1 MPPSVACRQT
11 DGAMMCY
18 NARMKP
24 IATNIAD
31 FETLRKEGLLY
42 VDKTAHLHRLITKP
56 GSTFFF
62 CARPRRFGKSLSV
75 TTLKSIFLGHREF
88 FDGLAIA
95 KTGYD
100 WKPHAVIHFNWGG
113 VEVSDIETFERT
125 LAIAV
130 GDALRAAGYP
140 YDPAIPPSSNLAR
153 AIDFFYKKDGVG
165 AAILIDE
172 YDDPVAKALADVDL
186 AERIRTRLSA
196 IYAQFKDNS
205 GKIRFLY
212 ITGVS
217 KFTKLSVFSTL
228 SSLNDISFEAD
239 YAALYGYTEE
249 ELSANF
255 EGHMRAKAERMGLTY
270 EAFRA
275 ELKRWF
281 NGYRFADENP
291 VTVYNPVSIA
301 LTLVSTSARFKPTWT
316 STGRASTLMNYIRR
330 EGALSIDPDREI
342 DAVDADF
349 DVADL
354 AHIQPVGLL
363 YQTGYLTIA
372 DCSYGLYTLRVPDE
386 EVRQDLAALL
396 AGAYAGKDAQWSAS
410 LGGKL
415 RAGKFDAFFD
425 GLKSLYAQLPYGSH
439 EGFER
444 KNEFSYTRPLCMLL
458 AAQGFRYDPEVTQ
471 TAGRGDLVATHPC
484 GVYIFELKV
493 DATAADALAQ
503 IREKDYAEP
512 YRARGLPIIAIGLA
526 FDSKTRQLV
535 DAAVERIQ

>member
-75 TTLKSIFLGHREF
+75 TTLKSIFLGHREY

-100 WKPHAVIHFNWGG
+100 WRPHAVIHFNWGG

-165 AAILIDE
+165 PAILIDE

-249 ELSANF
+249 ELSENF

-301 LTLVSTSARFKPTWT
+301 LTLVSTSAWFKPTWT

-330 EGALSIDPDREI
+330 EGALSIDPDRETF
-342 DAVDADF
+342 AGEADF

-372 DCSYGLYTLRVPDE
+372 DYSYGLYTLRVPDE

-410 LGGKL
+410 LGVKL

-425 GLKSLYAQLPYGSH
+425 GLKFLYAQLPYGSH

-503 IREKDYAEP
+503 IREKGYAEP

>member
-1 MPPSVACRQT
+1 MP
-11 DGAMMCY
+11 D
-18 NARMKP
+18 MKP

-31 FETLRKEGLLY
+31 FEALRKEGLLY

-95 KTGYD
+95 ETDYD

-113 VEVSDIETFERT
+113 VDVADIETFKESF
-125 LAIAV
+125 ADAV
-130 GDALRAAGYP
+130 RDALVASGYA
-140 YDPAIPPSSNLAR
+140 YDANAQPSTNLAR
-153 AIDFFYKKDGVG
+153 AIDYFYAKDGVG
-165 AAILIDE
+165 PAILIDE

-186 AERIRTRLSA
+186 AERIRTRLSTM
-196 IYAQFKDNS
+196 YAQFKDNS

-217 KFTKLSVFSTL
+217 KFTKLSVFSAL
-228 SSLNDISFEAD
+228 SSLNDISFETA

-249 ELSANF
+249 ELDANF
-255 EGHMRAKAERMGLTY
+255 EGYFRARADLMGISY
-270 EAFRA
+270 EAFR
-275 ELKRWF
+275 ERLKFWY
-281 NGYRFADENP
+281 NGYRFGKVCP
-291 VTVYNPVSIA
+291 TRVYNPVSVALA
-301 LTLVSTSARFKPTWT
+301 LTSDIPEFSPTWT

-330 EGALSIDPDREI
+330 DGALEIDPDRETF
-342 DAVDADF
+342 AGESDF

-354 AHIQPVGLL
+354 SHIQPVGLL

-372 DCSYGLYTLRVPDE
+372 DYSYGLYTLRVPDE

-396 AGAYAGKDAQWSAS
+396 AGAYAGRDAQWSAS
-410 LGGKL
+410 LGVKL
-415 RAGKFDAFFD
+415 RSGQFGAFFD
-425 GLKSLYAQLPYGSH
+425 GLRALYSKLPYGPR

-458 AAQGFRYDPEVTQ
+458 AAQGFRYDPEAAQTQ
-471 TAGRGDLVATHPC
+471 GRGDLVATHPC

-493 DATAADALAQ
+493 DDTAADALAQ
-503 IREKDYAEP
+503 IRERRYAEP
-512 YRARGLPIIAIGLA
+512 YRAQGLPIVAIGLA

-535 DAAVERIQ
+535 DAAAERIQ